1 MLAII
6 ELARLQKAVAAE
18 ALMTQRTLDQG
29 MPLLESWDLAG
40 FVDRVFTEGSMMA
53 PLNHYLGQ
61 PAANMGLSLC
71 ANAYVS

>member
-40 FVDRVFTEGSMMA
+40 FADRVFHGRVYDGATQ
-53 PLNHYLGQ
+53 PLPRTASCQHGTLT
-61 PAANMGLSLC
+61 LC
-71 ANAYVS
+71 